1 MHDFK
6 DKTLMITGG
15 TGAFGNTVLK
25 HFLTSDV
32 AQIRIFS
39 RDEKKQDD
47 MRHELQAKYP
57 EHAGKVKFYVGDVRD
72 PRSVADAMPGV
83 DYIFHAAAL
92 KQVPSCE
99 FFPMQ
104 AVKTNIEGT
113 DNVLHAA
120 IDAGVKRV
128 VCLSTDKAAYPIN
141 AMGISKAMME
151 HVIYANAR
159 VAAERGG
166 TVICCTRYGNVMCSR
181 GSVIPLFID
190 QIKAGNPIT
199 ITDPKMTRFLM
210 NLDEAVDLVQF
221 AFKHA
226 EPGDLFIQKAD
237 ASTIGDL
244 AKAVQRLF
252 GDTGTNIIGTRHGEK
267 VYETLM
273 TREERLRS
281 TDMGDYFRIA
291 ADNRD
296 LNYDKYLVDGKVKEL
311 PNEEYTSS
319 NTKLLDIDGIIKK
332 LMTTDYVKEALEEQK

>member
-1 MHDFK
+1 
-6 DKTLMITGG
+6 
-15 TGAFGNTVLK
+15 
-25 HFLTSDV
+25 
-32 AQIRIFS
+32 
-39 RDEKKQDD
+39 
-47 MRHELQAKYP
+47 MRHEIQAKYP
-57 EHAGKVKFYVGDVRD
+57 KSASKVKFYVGDVRD
-72 PRSVADAMPGV
+72 PRSILDAMPGV

-120 IDAGVKRV
+120 IDTGVKRV

-181 GSVIPLFID
+181 GSVIPLFIE
-190 QIKAGNPIT
+190 QIKNGNPIT
-199 ITDPKMTRFLM
+199 ITDPNMTRFLM
-210 NLDEAVDLVQF
+210 NLDEAVDLVQY
-221 AFKHA
+221 AFENA
-226 EPGDLFIQKAD
+226 NPGDLFIQKAN

-244 AKAVQRLF
+244 ARAVQKLF
-252 GDTGTNIIGTRHGEK
+252 GDTEINIIGTRHGEK
-267 VYETLM
+267 IYETLM

-281 TDMGDYFRIA
+281 TDMGEYFRIA

-296 LNYDKYLVDGKVKEL
+296 LNYDKYLLDGRVKEI

-319 NTKLLDIDGIIKK
+319 NTKLLSVDQIVEK
-332 LMTTDYVKEALEEQK
+332 LLTIDYVKEALRTV